1 MLTEKQLEIAA
12 RELCRL
18 RGRDPDQNVCHG
30 AEPDP
35 VTGYVPAIALFSL
48 QWRLV
53 AKEIR
58 GYEMIAAAINTAET
72 AVDAVVPQP

>member
-18 RGRDPDQNVCHG
+18 RGRDPDQKVCHE

-35 VTGYVPAIALFSL
+35 VTGYVPSIALFSL

-58 GYEMIAAAINTAET
+58 GYEMLAQAIKFAEDEHHLQNHT
-72 AVDAVVPQP
+72 